1 MIFTYKKL
9 YLFYLVNK
17 SKLKESTKMNR
28 FNRVTAIFLQ
38 LQSKKIVR
46 AKDIADRFNI
56 SIRTVY
62 RDIQTLVEAGVPI
75 GSEAGIGYYLI
86 EGYRLP
92 PVMFTKEE
100 VTAFLTAEKLI
111 EKFTDNSIDVNFK
124 SGMMKIRA
132 ILKSTDK
139 EMLES
144 IEENIEVLSRR
155 PRLENSNNSNHIQ
168 AVIES
173 ISERKSLNIRY
184 HTFYSNEIKDRNI
197 EPIGI
202 FFSSGY
208 WHTIAFCEFRK
219 DYRDFRLDRILS
231 ITKTDRAFHKKH
243 PSIKDY
249 LGKVTKEQNLETI
262 IIQVDKSIAQFLSEQ
277 KYYNGFVNEQISVD
291 TVQMTFLT
299 SSTDYFVRWFLM
311 FADKAEIVAP
321 ETLKTL
327 LSKKLTEIQKR
338 NF

>member
-1 MIFTYKKL
+1 
-9 YLFYLVNK
+9 
-17 SKLKESTKMNR
+17 MNR
-28 FNRVTAIFLQ
+28 FNRVTAIFIQ
-38 LQSKKIVR
+38 LQSRKIVR

-62 RDIQTLVEAGVPI
+62 RDIQTLAEAGVPI

-86 EGYRLP
+86 DGYRLP
-92 PVMFTKEE
+92 PVMFSKEE

-111 EKFTDNSIDVNFK
+111 EKFTDNSIDLNFK

-132 ILKSTDK
+132 ILRNTEK
-139 EMLES
+139 ELLES
-144 IEENIEVLSRR
+144 IEENIEVIRR
-155 PRLENSNNSNHIQ
+155 KPFLDNSGNTNGIQ
-168 AVIES
+168 LLIES

-202 FFSSGY
+202 FFSGNY
-208 WHTIAFCEFRK
+208 WHTIAFCELRK
-219 DYRDFRLDRILS
+219 DYRDFRLDRILNIS
-231 ITKTDRAFHKKH
+231 KTDRIFKKEH

-249 LGKVTKEQNLETI
+249 LNKISREQNLETI
-262 IIQVDKSIAQFLSEQ
+262 VIRVDKTIAQYLNEQ
-277 KYYNGFVNEQISVD
+277 KYYNGFVGEQETED

-299 SSTDYFVRWFLM
+299 SSPNYFVRWYLM
-311 FADKAEIVAP
+311 FADKAEIISP
-321 ETLKTL
+321 ESLKMM
-327 LSKKLTEIQKR
+327 LSKKLLEINKS

>member
-1 MIFTYKKL
+1 
-9 YLFYLVNK
+9 
-17 SKLKESTKMNR
+17 MNR
-28 FNRVTAIFLQ
+28 FNRVTAIFIQ

-46 AKDIADRFNI
+46 AKDISDRFNV

-62 RDIQTLVEAGVPI
+62 RDIQTLTEAGVPI
-75 GSEAGIGYYLI
+75 GSEAGVGYYLAD
-86 EGYRLP
+86 GYRLP

-111 EKFTDNSIDVNFK
+111 EKFTDNSIDSNFK

-132 ILKSTDK
+132 ILKSTEK

-155 PRLENSNNSNHIQ
+155 PRLENSKNSNHIQ
-168 AVIES
+168 ALIES

-208 WHTIAFCEFRK
+208 WHTIAFCELRK

-231 ITKTDRAFHKKH
+231 ISKTDKTFKKEH
-243 PSIKDY
+243 PSIKTY
-249 LGKVTKEQNLETI
+249 LGKITKEQNLETI
-262 IIQVDKSIAQFLSEQ
+262 VICVDKDVVQFLTEQ
-277 KYYNGFVNEQISVD
+277 KYYNGFVNEQSIGD
-291 TVQMTFLT
+291 KVQMTFLT
-299 SSTDYFVRWFLM
+299 SSTEYFVRWFLM
-311 FADKAEIVAP
+311 FADKADIVSP
-321 ETLKTL
+321 DSLKTML
-327 LSKKLTEIQKR
+327 IKKLSEIKKR

>member
-1 MIFTYKKL
+1 
-9 YLFYLVNK
+9 
-17 SKLKESTKMNR
+17 MNR
-28 FNRVTAIFLQ
+28 FNRVTAIFIQ

-46 AKDIADRFNI
+46 AKDIADRFNV
-56 SIRTVY
+56 SLRTVY

-75 GSEAGIGYYLI
+75 SSEAGVGYSLI
-86 EGYRLP
+86 DGYRLP

-111 EKFTDNSIDVNFK
+111 EKFTDNSIDSNFK

-132 ILKSTDK
+132 ILKSTEK

-144 IEENIEVLSRR
+144 IEENIEVLNRK
-155 PRLENSNNSNHIQ
+155 PRLENPGNSNYIQ
-168 AVIES
+168 KLIES

-202 FFSSGY
+202 FFSNGY
-208 WHTIAFCEFRK
+208 WHTIAFCELRQ

-231 ITKTDRAFHKKH
+231 ISKSDIIFKKKH
-243 PSIKDY
+243 PSIKTY
-249 LGKVTKEQNLETI
+249 LSKITKEQNLETI
-262 IIQVDKSIAQFLSEQ
+262 VINVDKGVAQFLIEQ
-277 KYYNGFVNEQISVD
+277 KYYNGFVSEKFIGEK
-291 TVQMTFLT
+291 VQMIFLT
-299 SSTDYFVRWFLM
+299 SSMEYFVRWFLM
-311 FADKAEIVAP
+311 FADKADIVSP
-321 ETLKTL
+321 DSLKTM
-327 LSKKLTEIQKR
+327 LSKKLSEIKKR

>member
-1 MIFTYKKL
+1 
-9 YLFYLVNK
+9 
-17 SKLKESTKMNR
+17 MNR
-28 FNRVTAIFLQ
+28 FNRVTAIFIQ

-46 AKDIADRFNI
+46 AKDISDRFNV

-62 RDIQTLVEAGVPI
+62 RDIQTLTEAGVPI
-75 GSEAGIGYYLI
+75 GSEAGVGYYLAD
-86 EGYRLP
+86 GYRLP

-111 EKFTDNSIDVNFK
+111 EKFTDNSIDSNFK

-132 ILKSTDK
+132 ILKSTEK

-155 PRLENSNNSNHIQ
+155 PRLENSKNSNHIQ
-168 AVIES
+168 ALIES

-208 WHTIAFCEFRK
+208 WHTIAFCELRK

-231 ITKTDRAFHKKH
+231 ISKTDKTFKKEH
-243 PSIKDY
+243 PSIKTY
-249 LGKVTKEQNLETI
+249 LGKITKEQNLETI
-262 IIQVDKSIAQFLSEQ
+262 VICVDKDVVQFLTEQ
-277 KYYNGFVNEQISVD
+277 KYYNGFVNEQFIGD
-291 TVQMTFLT
+291 KVQMTFLT
-299 SSTDYFVRWFLM
+299 SSTEYFVRWFLM
-311 FADKAEIVAP
+311 FADKADIVSP
-321 ETLKTL
+321 DSVKTML
-327 LSKKLTEIQKR
+327 NKKLSEIKKR

>member
-1 MIFTYKKL
+1 
-9 YLFYLVNK
+9 
-17 SKLKESTKMNR
+17 MNR
-28 FNRVTAIFLQ
+28 FNRVTAIFIQ
-38 LQSKKIVR
+38 LQSRKIVR

-62 RDIQTLVEAGVPI
+62 RDIQTLAEAGVPI

-86 EGYRLP
+86 DGYRLP
-92 PVMFTKEE
+92 PVMFSKEE

-111 EKFTDNSIDVNFK
+111 EKFTDNSIDLNFK

-132 ILKSTDK
+132 ILRNTEK
-139 EMLES
+139 ELLES
-144 IEENIEVLSRR
+144 IEENIEVIRR
-155 PRLENSNNSNHIQ
+155 KPFLDNSGNTNGIQ
-168 AVIES
+168 LLIES

-202 FFSSGY
+202 FFSGNY
-208 WHTIAFCEFRK
+208 WHTIAFCELRK
-219 DYRDFRLDRILS
+219 DYRDFRLDRILNIS
-231 ITKTDRAFHKKH
+231 KTDRIFKKEH

-249 LGKVTKEQNLETI
+249 LNKISREQNLETI
-262 IIQVDKSIAQFLSEQ
+262 VIRVDKTIAQYLNEQ
-277 KYYNGFVNEQISVD
+277 KYYNGFVDEQETED

-299 SSTDYFVRWFLM
+299 SSPNYFVRWYLM
-311 FADKAEIVAP
+311 FADKAEIISP
-321 ETLKTL
+321 ESLKMM
-327 LSKKLTEIQKR
+327 LSKKLLEINKS

>member
-1 MIFTYKKL
+1 
-9 YLFYLVNK
+9 
-17 SKLKESTKMNR
+17 MNR
-28 FNRVTAIFLQ
+28 FNRVTAIFIQ

-46 AKDIADRFNI
+46 AKDIADRFNV

-62 RDIQTLVEAGVPI
+62 RDVQTLVEAGVPI
-75 GSEAGIGYYLI
+75 GSEAGIGYYI
-86 EGYRLP
+86 IDGYRLP

-111 EKFTDNSIDVNFK
+111 EKFTDNSIDSNFK

-132 ILKSTDK
+132 ILKSTEK

-155 PRLENSNNSNHIQ
+155 PQLENSNKSNHTQ
-168 AVIES
+168 ALIES
-173 ISERKSLNIRY
+173 ISERKSLKIRY

-208 WHTIAFCEFRK
+208 WHTIAFCELRQ

-231 ITKTDRAFHKKH
+231 ITKTDKIFKKKH
-243 PSIKDY
+243 PSVKTY
-249 LGKVTKEQNLETI
+249 LGKITKEQNLVTI
-262 IIQVDKSIAQFLSEQ
+262 IIRVDKEVAQFLTEQ
-277 KYYNGFVNEQISVD
+277 KYYNGFVNEQLIGD
-291 TVQMTFLT
+291 KVQMTFLT
-299 SSTDYFVRWFLM
+299 SSTEYFVRWFLM
-311 FADKAEIVAP
+311 FADKADIVSP
-321 ETLKTL
+321 DSLKTML
-327 LSKKLTEIQKR
+327 NKKLSEIKKR

>member
-1 MIFTYKKL
+1 
-9 YLFYLVNK
+9 
-17 SKLKESTKMNR
+17 MNR
-28 FNRVTAIFLQ
+28 FNRVTAIFIQ

-46 AKDIADRFNI
+46 AKDIADRFNV

-62 RDIQTLVEAGVPI
+62 RDVQTLVEAGVPI
-75 GSEAGIGYYLI
+75 GSEAGIGYYI
-86 EGYRLP
+86 IDGYRLP

-111 EKFTDNSIDVNFK
+111 EKFADNSIDSNFK

-132 ILKSTDK
+132 ILKSTEK

-155 PRLENSNNSNHIQ
+155 PQLKNSNKSNHTQ
-168 AVIES
+168 SLIES

-202 FFSSGY
+202 FFSAGY
-208 WHTIAFCEFRK
+208 WHTIAFCELRQ

-231 ITKTDRAFHKKH
+231 ITKTDKTFKKKH
-243 PSIKDY
+243 PSVKTY
-249 LGKVTKEQNLETI
+249 LGKITKEQNLVTI
-262 IIQVDKSIAQFLSEQ
+262 IIRVDKEVAQFLTEQ
-277 KYYNGFVNEQISVD
+277 KYYNGFVNEQLIGD
-291 TVQMTFLT
+291 KVQMTFLT
-299 SSTDYFVRWFLM
+299 SSTEYFVRWFLM
-311 FADKAEIVAP
+311 FADKADILSP
-321 ETLKTL
+321 DSLKTML
-327 LSKKLTEIQKR
+327 NKKLSEIKKR

>member
-1 MIFTYKKL
+1 
-9 YLFYLVNK
+9 
-17 SKLKESTKMNR
+17 MNR
-28 FNRVTAIFLQ
+28 FNRVTPIFIQ

-46 AKDIADRFNI
+46 AKDISDRFNV
-56 SIRTVY
+56 SIRTIY
-62 RDIQTLVEAGVPI
+62 RDIQTLTEAGVPI
-75 GSEAGIGYYLI
+75 GSEAGVGYYLAD
-86 EGYRLP
+86 GYRLP

-111 EKFTDNSIDVNFK
+111 EKFTDNSIDSNFK

-132 ILKSTDK
+132 ILKSTEK

-155 PRLENSNNSNHIQ
+155 PRLENSKNSNHIQ
-168 AVIES
+168 ALIES

-208 WHTIAFCEFRK
+208 WHTIAFCELRK

-231 ITKTDRAFHKKH
+231 ISKTDKTFKKEH
-243 PSIKDY
+243 PSIKTY
-249 LGKVTKEQNLETI
+249 LGKITKEQNLETI
-262 IIQVDKSIAQFLSEQ
+262 VICVDKDVVQFLTEQ
-277 KYYNGFVNEQISVD
+277 KYYNGFVNEQSIGD
-291 TVQMTFLT
+291 KVQMTFLT
-299 SSTDYFVRWFLM
+299 SSTEYFVRWFLM
-311 FADKAEIVAP
+311 FADKADIVSP
-321 ETLKTL
+321 DSLKTML
-327 LSKKLTEIQKR
+327 IKKLSEIKKR